1 MASKS
6 VLPSLAPVPVFSTSK
21 KPINSTLLF
30 RSYDLQLK
38 CGSVTVYARSKK
50 CTVMVDECQ

>member
-6 VLPSLAPVPVFSTSK
+6 VLPSLAPVPVFSTSE
-21 KPINSTLLF
+21 KPIHS

-38 CGSVTVYARSKK
+38 RGSVTVQEVKDLVALLKVHSHGR
-50 CTVMVDECQ
+50 